1 MKSLPVI
8 VLKPLFHRGDE
19 GIAIVFD
26 HNKILNNSIKKI
38 KGVKWSQT
46 HRCWYML
53 LTKENYQLIV
63 KTVKE
68 LATISNNPLK
78 EYLEKRK
85 VIKKINKASG
95 QQPTVTVQRKTL
107 TTITANNLE
116 QVELM
121 VKTLKIKAYSPNTI
135 RVYKNEMM
143 ILIHLLGEKKIQ
155 ELKTAQIKSY
165 MLWQLET
172 KKLSETKVHSS
183 LNALKFYFEQVLQQP
198 KIFFEIPRPK
208 KPIKLPT
215 VHATSEIVKMLKSV
229 ENVKHRTMLMT
240 GYAAGLRISEII
252 KLKIADIDSKRMVI
266 NIRSGKGK
274 KDRQVTLSVKL
285 LEQLRIYFKEYKPK
299 SWLFEGADGGA
310 YAARSL
316 QQVFQAAKLASGNIK
331 KGGIHSL
338 RHSYA
343 THLLETGTDISII
356 QKLLGHNDLQT
367 TLRYTHVSRKEIA
380 KVQSPLDKLDW
391 N

>member
-26 HNKILNNSIKKI
+26 HNKVLNNSIKKI

-155 ELKTAQIKSY
+155 ELKTTQIKSY

>member
-1 MKSLPVI
+1 MKALPAI
-8 VLKPLFHRGDE
+8 VLKPLFHRGHE

-26 HNKILNNSIKKI
+26 HNTALNNSIKKI

-46 HRCWYML
+46 HRCWYTL
-53 LTKENYQLIV
+53 LSRENYQLLLKSV
-63 KTVKE
+63 KGI
-68 LATISNNPLK
+68 ASIINQPLK

-85 VIKKINKASG
+85 VVKKIKKTSG
-95 QQPTVTVQRKTL
+95 QQPTISVQRKTL
-107 TTITANNLE
+107 TTLTANNLV

-121 VKTLKIKAYSPNTI
+121 VKALKIKAYSPNTI
-135 RVYKNEMM
+135 RVYKDEMM
-143 ILIHLLGEKKIQ
+143 ILIQLLGEKKVQ
-155 ELKTAQIKSY
+155 DLKASHIKSY
-165 MLWQLET
+165 MLWQLQT

-183 LNALKFYFEQVLQQP
+183 LNALKFYFEQVLNQP
-198 KIFFEIPRPK
+198 KIFVEIPRPK
-208 KPIKLPT
+208 KPTKLPT
-215 VHATSEIVKMLKSV
+215 VYAASEIVKMLRSV

-240 GYAAGLRISEII
+240 GYSAGLRISEII

-266 NIRSGKGK
+266 NVRLGKGK
-274 KDRQVTLSVKL
+274 KDRQVNLSVKL

-380 KVQSPLDKLDW
+380 KVQSPLDRLDW